1 MIRYRDSRR
10 DHRLCSFKYLQR
22 KTKQLSLLRTME
34 MGAVPIL
41 GEVQWKD
48 DDIVRDLI
56 FFATITVG

>member
-1 MIRYRDSRR
+1 
-10 DHRLCSFKYLQR
+10 
-22 KTKQLSLLRTME
+22 ME

-56 FFATITVG
+56 FFATITVGWSMQSLAM